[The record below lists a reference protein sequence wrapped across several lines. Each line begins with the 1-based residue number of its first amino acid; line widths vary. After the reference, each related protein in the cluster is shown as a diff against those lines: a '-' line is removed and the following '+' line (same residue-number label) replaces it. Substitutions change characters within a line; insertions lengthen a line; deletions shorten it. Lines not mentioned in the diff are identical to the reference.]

1 MSMKDMSL
9 STQGENMK
17 VKVMDM
23 SLKYMS
29 LTEYRVANPMEL
41 QYS

>member
-1 MSMKDMSL
+1 MDTGL
-9 STQGENMK
+9 STCSENMK
-17 VKVMDM
+17 AKAMDM
-23 SLKYMS
+23 SLKYIS